1 MTRNKKRLRNGESC
15 WLVGSPHRSEDG
27 GSVDIGAECQSA
39 FASKLSPTVGSGTSA
54 ETGRLL
60 GRLRWQASSY
70 RVQVHP
76 QNQVGY

>member
-39 FASKLSPTVGSGTSA
+39 FASKLAHSWIGYIRRNRSA
-54 ETGRLL
+54 IRPPSL
-60 GRLRWQASSY
+60 ASQL
-70 RVQVHP
+70 QVHP